1 MLSVNDMEMLI
12 CIYDAYGMLNTTLMG
27 TELLVTPNEGVLG
40 AFSRIIL

>member
-1 MLSVNDMEMLI
+1 MLSVKDMETLI
-12 CIYDAYGMLNTTLMG
+12 CIHDAYGMLNTTLMG

>member
-1 MLSVNDMEMLI
+1 MRTKKM
-12 CIYDAYGMLNTTLMG
+12 NTTLMG